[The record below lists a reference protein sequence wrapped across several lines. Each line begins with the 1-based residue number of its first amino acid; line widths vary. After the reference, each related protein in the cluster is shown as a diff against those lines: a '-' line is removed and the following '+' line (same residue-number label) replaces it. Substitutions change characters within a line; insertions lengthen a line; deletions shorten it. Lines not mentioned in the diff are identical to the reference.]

1 MNYPV
6 ASNGVSEF
14 RFQNAECRK
23 KIKYNS
29 EFLHSEFLHSQ
40 RINAQQAAGN

>member
-6 ASNGVSEF
+6 TSSGVSEF

-29 EFLHSEFLHSQ
+29 EFLHSQ
-40 RINAQQAAGN
+40 RINAQQTAGN